1 MKDLSFLFLL
11 FLTSCQTNS
20 SIENY
25 QLDFVIAKTALERA
39 EKVSADKNFPKS
51 YQSAKQFY
59 NKARLLYEKKR
70 FLEAKKY
77 CEKSIKLSEK
87 IELHSLYKKK
97 REEEVPE

>member
-1 MKDLSFLFLL
+1 MKELVFLFLL

-39 EKVSADKNFPKS
+39 KKISADKNFPKS
-51 YQSAKQFY
+51 YQSARQFY
-59 NKARLLYEKKR
+59 DKAKLLYEKKR

-87 IELHSLYKKK
+87 LELHSLYKKK
-97 REEEVPE
+97 RNAEVLE